1 EWLTFLTEAGF
12 VINNITRHRLTLSFD
27 TWVKRMRTPEQ
38 LIEAIRIYQE
48 TAADDTKKYFELQ
61 ADGSFTTD
69 MMIIETEKVI

>member
-1 EWLTFLTEAGF
+1 
-12 VINNITRHRLTLSFD
+12 
-27 TWVKRMRTPEQ
+27 MRTPEQ

-48 TAADDTKKYFELQ
+48 TAADDTKNYFELQ